1 MKKRSG
7 KIRNKLIT
15 LFLLFPVWLN
25 AQAPVRTTEGVQ
37 YNADKSVTF
46 FYNNPNV
53 RRVELQCDCA
63 LQREKKVVKFE
74 SLRSSRMRKE
84 DDGRWSYT
92 TPPLAPELYTYC
104 FHVKGHAF
112 PDPANPDSI
121 RVGKGKRSV
130 FVVTGSP
137 QADLYAP
144 DTLYGRVDTM
154 AFTIPESGLVRKV
167 LVYMP
172 PGYTPDISWPVLYL
186 LHGLNG
192 NERAWD
198 NRAHVVQVLDKLIR
212 QNRAVPMVMV
222 MPDANPNRLVGQDE
236 NVGLFKN
243 LLLYSTWSKRE
254 FEQCFP
260 FLDSCVSARYKI
272 SHNPEKRAA
281 AGLSAGAKQSANL
294 AKMYHSFH
302 WIGLFS
308 PVVTRKQIPDN
319 EDTKIWIGVGKG
331 DIFYSNAACFRKK
344 LQRRQIPNIYHQT
357 TGGHTWINWRQYFTE
372 FVQMVFKHTD
382 KQ

>member
-1 MKKRSG
+1 MEKRSG
-7 KIRNKLIT
+7 RIRNKLIA
-15 LFLLFPVWLN
+15 LFLLFPIWLN
-25 AQAPVRTTEGVQ
+25 AQAPEGVR
-37 YNADKSVTF
+37 YNADRSVTF
-46 FYNNPNV
+46 FYNNSEV
-53 RRVELQCDCA
+53 RWVKVQCDCA
-63 LQREKKVVKFE
+63 LQREKKVVKTE
-74 SLRSSRMRKE
+74 SLRSARMRKE

-137 QADLYAP
+137 QADLYATT

-167 LVYMP
+167 LVYTP
-172 PGYTPDISWPVLYL
+172 PGYAPDTSWPVLYL

-192 NERAWD
+192 NERAWE

-212 QNRAVPMVMV
+212 QNRAISMVMV

-254 FEQCFP
+254 FEQCFSI
-260 FLDSCVSARYKI
+260 LDSCVSARYNI
-272 SHNPEKRAA
+272 SRNPEQRAA

-294 AKMYHSFH
+294 AKMYRSFH

-308 PVVTRKQIPDN
+308 PVVSRKQIPDN
-319 EDTKIWIGVGKG
+319 GDTKVRISAGKS
-331 DIFYSNAACFRKK
+331 DIFYPNAACFRKK

-372 FVQMVFKHTD
+372 FVQIVFKHTD